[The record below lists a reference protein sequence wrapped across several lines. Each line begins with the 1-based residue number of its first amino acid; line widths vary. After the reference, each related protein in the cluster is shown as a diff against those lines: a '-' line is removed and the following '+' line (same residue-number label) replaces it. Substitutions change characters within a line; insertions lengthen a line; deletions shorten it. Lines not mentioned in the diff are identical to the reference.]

1 MIVEV
6 KQEHIDEGVQ
16 GNVCYCAVS
25 LAVYEALKDRYKF
38 TDSEALLA
46 VDFTGK
52 NEVETDE
59 SWVETNVAGFGVE
72 ISVYTKLADD
82 VIVEDYI
89 ELDNNSQGY
98 LGKYSIE
105 DWIGDFDIGKR
116 YVSPVVFKIEDIHR
130 MNNKKERS
138 SK

>member
-6 KQEHIDEGVQ
+6 KQEHIDEGKQ
-16 GNVCYCAVS
+16 GCPCYCAVS

-38 TDSEALLA
+38 TDSEAL
-46 VDFTGK
+46 DFTDGK
-52 NEVETDE
+52 DEVETDE

-89 ELDNNSQGY
+89 EVDNDSQEY

-105 DWIGDFDIGKR
+105 DWIGDFDIGKE
-116 YVSPVVFKIEDIHR
+116 YVLSFIHI
-130 MNNKKERS
+130 
-138 SK
+138 

>member
-6 KQEHIDEGVQ
+6 RQEHIDKGTQ
-16 GNVCYCAVS
+16 GCPCYCAVS

-38 TDSEALLA
+38 TDSEAL
-46 VDFTGK
+46 DFTDGK
-52 NEVETDE
+52 DEVETDE
-59 SWVETNVAGFGVE
+59 SWIETNVAGFGVE

-89 ELDNNSQGY
+89 EVDNDSQEY
-98 LGKYSIE
+98 LGKYSIG
-105 DWIGDFDIGKR
+105 DWIGDFDLGKR

-130 MNNKKERS
+130 KKKKKGKE
-138 SK
+138 